1 MITYF
6 SKICYIFCMIDL
18 HTHSTA
24 SDCEISPSELIKYAA
39 EKGITHLALTD
50 HDTTDGLDEAEKAA
64 AEEGIH
70 FIRGIEINIE
80 RNRGEFHLLGLNLQK
95 NSPELDQIIIQLQEA
110 REVRNRQIIEKM
122 KNDGLDVSYEELKE
136 LFKVKT
142 IGRPHFAAYLV
153 QKKLVRHRQQAFDR
167 YIGQSRPY
175 YVERKGADLSE
186 SVDAIIKSGGIPVLA
201 HPMSLYVSWGKLEAV
216 LGEIKDAGVKG
227 LEAWHPGVRKNEAI
241 RLEEAARKLG
251 FFVTAGSDF
260 HGENIRADRKIGHT
274 AGMMKIDDRFWTE
287 ELLPAIN
294 S

>member
-1 MITYF
+1 
-6 SKICYIFCMIDL
+6 MIDL

-24 SDCEISPSELIKYAA
+24 SDGELSPSELIKYAE

-80 RNRGEFHLLGLNLQK
+80 RNRGEFHLLGLSLQK

-110 REVRNRQIIEKM
+110 REIRNRQIIEKM

-136 LFKVKT
+136 LFNVKT

-153 QKKLVRHRQQAFDR
+153 HKKIVRHRQQAFDR